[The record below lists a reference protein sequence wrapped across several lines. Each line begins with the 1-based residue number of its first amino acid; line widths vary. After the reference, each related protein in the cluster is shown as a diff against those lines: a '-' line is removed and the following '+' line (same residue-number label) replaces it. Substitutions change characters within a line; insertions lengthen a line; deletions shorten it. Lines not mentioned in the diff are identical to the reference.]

1 MVKYFYLIE
10 FLEQIREHIMM
21 SRIVPTS
28 GSYFRFPL
36 PVPTPGVAITSIN
49 REAPLK
55 ENRYN
60 FDNGNLGF
68 E

>member
-21 SRIVPTS
+21 LRIVPTS
-28 GSYFRFPL
+28 GSFFRCSYNLAYKLYQSLF
-36 PVPTPGVAITSIN
+36 
-49 REAPLK
+49 EAPVK

-60 FDNGNLGF
+60 FDNRNLGY